1 MPWCNQRGVKRIA
14 SALLF
19 DFDHTLGI
27 DNRLEERVLR
37 GLAIRHCKRVPTD
50 AEIAA
55 ALESFRSGRV
65 ALGTMIEE
73 SVASWGGHGT
83 QATVQEYRAVAI
95 ALVPGSVEPMPGAH
109 ELFVLLDGLYL
120 QHAIFSNGWNPLQ
133 ALKAAAVG
141 YAGKVITSE
150 EVGAW
155 KPDPEAFVRGAA
167 EAGFDVGSTLYVGDA
182 PMVDVAGSKNAGMQ
196 AAWADLE
203 GKAYPND
210 VVKPD
215 HVITWLPD
223 VVALMGE
230 EFR

>member
-37 GLAIRHCKRVPTD
+37 GLAIRYCQRVPTD
-50 AEIAA
+50 SEIAA

-65 ALGTMIEE
+65 ALDTMVEE
-73 SVASWGGHGT
+73 AVASWGGHGT
-83 QATVQEYRAVAI
+83 FALTQEYRAVAV
-95 ALVPGSVEPMPGAH
+95 AFVSESVEPMPGAR
-109 ELFVLLDGLYL
+109 ELFALLEYSGVPN
-120 QHAIFSNGWNPLQ
+120 AIFSNGWSALQ
-133 ALKAAAVG
+133 AAKAAAVG
-141 YAGKVITSE
+141 YFGRVITSE

-155 KPDPEAFVRGAA
+155 KPDPIAFVRGAA
-167 EAGFDVGSTLYVGDA
+167 EAGFDVGSTLYVGDS

-203 GKAYPND
+203 GKAYPD
-210 VVKPD
+210 GVVKPD

-223 VVALMGE
+223 VVALVSQ
-230 EFR
+230 